1 VQLYPIDILSLPFI
15 KLNNEFSSIA
25 ILTFKVSFK
34 FKERL
39 PIDKLLYPV
48 KLYACDPIPIDILA
62 FPLVSLNNEAYPIEK
77 LLSHSR
83 ENTGY
88 ERKDKNSNIIKGN
101 INIHNIDKICDL
113 GKQNKLDYKIDGYK
127 QIDYKINSIE
137 KITEKSSMFNIK
149 NNNIPLYDLN
159 KPIPKEFLDT
169 LLKK

>member
-1 VQLYPIDILSLPFI
+1 MTNKHFKQINGFSNNFWGWSGEDGDFRRRIEYENI
-15 KLNNEFSSIA
+15 KWGREMNS
-25 ILTFKVSFK
+25 
-34 FKERL
+34 RH
-39 PIDKLLYPV
+39 
-48 KLYACDPIPIDILA
+48 
-62 FPLVSLNNEAYPIEK
+62 K

-83 ENTGY
+83 EHTGY

-101 INIHNIDKICDL
+101 INIRNIDKICDL

-137 KITEKSSMFNIK
+137 KITENSSMFNIK
-149 NNNIPLYDLN
+149 NNNIPLYDIN